1 MQKNGNLL
9 DIDDSLSSG
18 DEAVTNDI
26 PDEEKLKLWAGVIEK
41 ADGELAKEFHAL
53 FNSGNFRKNPPEDN
67 VHIKEE
73 IASPGM
79 VDDGQNLQEAG
90 DDEEV
95 EERDKMILMSMV
107 RDEMRKLKKEK
118 SQKKTYTSGDLIN
131 RRTFDDLNP
140 LKNDFYVESDP
151 HSEDELEE
159 SMAYDYKKLNNS
171 CKNININN
179 SNSNNS
185 SNINSNS
192 SNKCSLF
199 RGAVLNLE
207 SAFLL
212 CETMGHL
219 GAQFTYFQTECLQ
232 GILQRLDIFFRL
244 NNANNNT
251 TNNTNH
257 FKKQYFEYY
266 EFLVRAIN
274 GLICLGEYA
283 FREFLP
289 YCHMVEYKHFP
300 EFFLTYVS
308 VSIIFFF
315 KNIIKYNNSKI

>member
-1 MQKNGNLL
+1 MLNC
-9 DIDDSLSSG
+9 DDSSSSSDG
-18 DEAVTNDI
+18 EVTEDI
-26 PDEEKLKLWAGVIEK
+26 PEEERIKQWEDVIEK
-41 ADGELAKEFHAL
+41 ADNELAKEFNAL
-53 FNSGNFRKNPPEDN
+53 FNSGNFSKKPPPEDN
-67 VHIKEE
+67 VNTKEE
-73 IASPGM
+73 TSA
-79 VDDGQNLQEAG
+79 
-90 DDEEV
+90 DDEG
-95 EERDKMILMSMV
+95 EERDKMILMSLV
-107 RDEMRKLKKEK
+107 KDELRKIKKQE
-118 SQKKTYTSGDLIN
+118 SLQKTYTSGDLIN
-131 RRTFDDLNP
+131 RRSFHVLNP
-140 LKNDFYVESDP
+140 LTNDFYVEPDP

-159 SMAYDYKKLNNS
+159 SMAYDYKKLNDS
-171 CKNININN
+171 F
-179 SNSNNS
+179 SS
-185 SNINSNS
+185 SN

-244 NNANNNT
+244 NNANNNNQNNKTTT
-251 TNNTNH
+251 TNNH
-257 FKKQYFEYY
+257 FKRYFEYY

-300 EFFLTYVS
+300 EVFLSFVS
-308 VSIIFFF
+308 VSIFFSF
-315 KNIIKYNNSKI
+315 

>member
-1 MQKNGNLL
+1 M
-9 DIDDSLSSG
+9 DCDDADDDSSSN
-18 DEAVTNDI
+18 EAVTVDI
-26 PDEEKLKLWAGVIEK
+26 PVEDRLKMWEGVIEN
-41 ADGELAKEFHAL
+41 AEGDLAKEFNAL
-53 FNSGNFRKNPPEDN
+53 FNSGNYSKKPPPEDS

-73 IASPGM
+73 PRP
-79 VDDGQNLQEAG
+79 VTEDV
-90 DDEEV
+90 DEEEDRETMMIMSLV
-95 EERDKMILMSMV
+95 E
-107 RDEMRKLKKEK
+107 DELKKMKQTETL
-118 SQKKTYTSGDLIN
+118 KKTYISGDLIN

-140 LKNDFYVESDP
+140 LTNDFIVEPDP

-159 SMAYDYKKLNNS
+159 STAYDLRKLNDS
-171 CKNININN
+171 F
-179 SNSNNS
+179 SS
-185 SNINSNS
+185 SN

-244 NNANNNT
+244 NNANNNNT
-251 TNNTNH
+251 TNH
-257 FKKQYFEYY
+257 FKRYFDYY

-300 EFFLTYVS
+300 EVFLSFVS
-308 VSIIFFF
+308 VSIFFLL
-315 KNIIKYNNSKI
+315 

>member
-1 MQKNGNLL
+1 M
-9 DIDDSLSSG
+9 
-18 DEAVTNDI
+18 
-26 PDEEKLKLWAGVIEK
+26 EERLKRWEGVLET
-41 ADGELAKEFHAL
+41 AEGELAKEFNAL
-53 FNSGNFRKNPPEDN
+53 FNSGNFSKKPPPEDSN
-67 VHIKEE
+67 SVHIKEE
-73 IASPGM
+73 PKAETE
-79 VDDGQNLQEAG
+79 DDVE
-90 DDEEV
+90 
-95 EERDKMILMSMV
+95 EERDKMILMSLV
-107 RDEMRKLKKEK
+107 EDELRKMKQKE
-118 SQKKTYTSGDLIN
+118 SLQKTYISGDLIN

-140 LKNDFYVESDP
+140 LTNDFYVEPDP

-159 SMAYDYKKLNNS
+159 SMAYDYKKLNDS
-171 CKNININN
+171 F
-179 SNSNNS
+179 SS
-185 SNINSNS
+185 SN

-244 NNANNNT
+244 NNANNKNT
-251 TNNTNH
+251 TNH
-257 FKKQYFEYY
+257 FKRYFDYY

-300 EFFLTYVS
+300 EVFLSFVS
-308 VSIIFFF
+308 VSIFLYFSHLNVFF
-315 KNIIKYNNSKI
+315 

>member
-1 MQKNGNLL
+1 MWE
-9 DIDDSLSSG
+9 S
-18 DEAVTNDI
+18 
-26 PDEEKLKLWAGVIEK
+26 VIEN
-41 ADGELAKEFHAL
+41 AEGDLAKEFNAL
-53 FNSGNFRKNPPEDN
+53 FNSGNFSKKPPPEDIN
-67 VHIKEE
+67 SVHIKKEPTPE
-73 IASPGM
+73 TED
-79 VDDGQNLQEAG
+79 VEA
-90 DDEEV
+90 
-95 EERDKMILMSMV
+95 EERDKMFLMSLV
-107 RDEMRKLKKEK
+107 EDELKKMKQTE
-118 SQKKTYTSGDLIN
+118 SLKKTYISGDLIN

-140 LKNDFYVESDP
+140 LTNDFYVEPDP

-159 SMAYDYKKLNNS
+159 STAYDFRKLNDS
-171 CKNININN
+171 FSS
-179 SNSNNS
+179 SNSNKS
-185 SNINSNS
+185 
-192 SNKCSLF
+192 SLF

-219 GAQFTYFQTECLQ
+219 GSQFTYFQTECLQ

-251 TNNTNH
+251 TNH
-257 FKKQYFEYY
+257 FKRYFDYY

-300 EFFLTYVS
+300 EVFLSFVS
-308 VSIIFFF
+308 VSFFTLILKSF
-315 KNIIKYNNSKI
+315 CKFYLFFSKLRFS